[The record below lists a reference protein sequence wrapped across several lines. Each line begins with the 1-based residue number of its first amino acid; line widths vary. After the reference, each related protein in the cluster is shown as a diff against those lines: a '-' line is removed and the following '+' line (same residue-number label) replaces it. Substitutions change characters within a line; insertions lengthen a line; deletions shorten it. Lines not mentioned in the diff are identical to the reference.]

1 MKALATA
8 AAISPWGVYSVWR
21 RHADV
26 YRITW
31 PSNLL
36 PPMSEPILYLFAF
49 GAGLGPMIGA
59 FEYQGS
65 TLTYAQFLGP
75 GMIAVAVLFQ
85 SFFEGAYASFIRLSF
100 QKTWQALL
108 TAPLSYT
115 DVFLGDWL
123 WATTKGVI
131 GGSATGLVVV
141 LLGLYPPVGLLYALP
156 VMVLGGMLFG
166 ACGLVTAGTVRI
178 IDQVNLPTFL
188 FIIPMFALSGT
199 YFPRTNLPGVS
210 RYFAEI
216 LPLAPVVDFLRW
228 PYGLPSYWPWQL
240 AGLIVLIA
248 VAGSWAWWAIRRRIY
263 L

>member
-1 MKALATA
+1 
-8 AAISPWGVYSVWR
+8 
-21 RHADV
+21 
-26 YRITW
+26 
-31 PSNLL
+31 
-36 PPMSEPILYLFAF
+36 MSEPILYLFAF

-85 SFFEGAYASFIRLSF
+85 SFLKGLRQFYSSEFPEDLAGAAHGALELYRRVFGRLAVGDH
-100 QKTWQALL
+100 QRRHRRLRHRPGGRAAGALSAGGAAL
-108 TAPLSYT
+108 CAA
-115 DVFLGDWL
+115 GDG
-123 WATTKGVI
+123 AGRH
-131 GGSATGLVVV
+131 
-141 LLGLYPPVGLLYALP
+141 ALRRLRP
-156 VMVLGGMLFG
+156 GDRRNSPHHRSGQF
-166 ACGLVTAGTVRI
+166 A
-178 IDQVNLPTFL
+178 DL
-188 FIIPMFALSGT
+188 FIHHPDVRPERDVLSAHQ
-199 YFPRTNLPGVS
+199 PAGVS